1 MSVVGFPGG
10 KRGDSVYRT
19 YRMTSQSHPPVIVLA
34 TQLPEAI
41 GVLMRWRANH
51 AIGEVGLSI
60 EPGWG
65 KALSSTG
72 RTHVEEALKRCKGPC
87 VAHRYRADIGWEI
100 TPPERAQKG
109 W

>member
-10 KRGDSVYRT
+10 KRGNGGYRT
-19 YRMTSQSHPPVIVLA
+19 YRMTSQSHPPVIILA

-41 GVLMRWRANH
+41 GVLMRWRAKH
-51 AIGEVGLSI
+51 AIDEVGLSI

-65 KALSSTG
+65 KALSSIG
-72 RTHVEEALKRCKGPC
+72 RTHVEEALARCKGPC
-87 VAHRYRADIGWEI
+87 VAHRYRADIGWELAS
-100 TPPERAQKG
+100 PEGAQKG